1 MNFINNQTT
10 LYPHLRDYYI
20 QFNEFYQARL
30 WHQLTDTILVFV
42 SNPQHVEGD
51 NFFQLYQEFIR
62 NFEKKIN
69 QLKFAQ
75 IISYIVKT
83 ISDPS
88 EAKAF
93 LASQLEKRTQLG
105 DQATVFIK
113 IQLAQIH
120 LGQKETEATK
130 QTIDEIKEVIDN
142 LSDIETCVLS
152 NFYLLVSEYHEL
164 CGPAEEYYKNALMY
178 LAYTPLESLSE
189 EARHALAVNM
199 SLAALTGDGVYNF
212 GEVLAT
218 PILKSLQ
225 GTENQWLSE
234 IMYTFYSGDIETFN
248 AILFRNKDAI
258 ESQPALVSRMDF
270 LKEKIILICLM
281 VMSFERPVNE
291 RVLTFVEISNR
302 TQLPIDQ
309 VEWVAMRAMS
319 QGLIR
324 GVIDEIDQVL
334 TVSWIQPRVLQN
346 EQIQQLSVRLGEW
359 AEKAKK
365 QFLFMEDQTP
375 QLFI

>member
-1 MNFINNQTT
+1 
-10 LYPHLRDYYI
+10 L
-20 QFNEFYQARL
+20 
-30 WHQLTDTILVFV
+30 
-42 SNPQHVEGD
+42 
-51 NFFQLYQEFIR
+51 
-62 NFEKKIN
+62 N

-75 IISYIVKT
+75 ILSYIVKT
-83 ISDPS
+83 IPDPS

-93 LASQLEKRTQLG
+93 LASQLEKKVQLG
-105 DQATVFIK
+105 DQATVCIK
-113 IQLAQIH
+113 IQLAQLH
-120 LGQKETEATK
+120 LEYKENEIAK
-130 QTIDEIKEVIDN
+130 QIIDEMKEVIDN

-152 NFYLLVSEYHEL
+152 NFYSLVSDYHKL

-189 EARHALAVNM
+189 EARHNLAINM

-218 PILKSLQ
+218 PILKCLQ

-248 AILFRNKDAI
+248 AILVRNKDAI
-258 ESQPALVSRMDF
+258 ESQPALVTRMNF
-270 LKEKIILICLM
+270 LTEKITLICLM

-291 RVLTFVEISNR
+291 RVLTFAEISNR

-309 VEWVAMRAMS
+309 VEWMAMRAMS

-324 GVIDEIDQVL
+324 GVIDEVDQVL
-334 TVSWIQPRVLQN
+334 TVTWIQPRVLQN

-365 QFLFMEDQTP
+365 QLLFMEDQTP